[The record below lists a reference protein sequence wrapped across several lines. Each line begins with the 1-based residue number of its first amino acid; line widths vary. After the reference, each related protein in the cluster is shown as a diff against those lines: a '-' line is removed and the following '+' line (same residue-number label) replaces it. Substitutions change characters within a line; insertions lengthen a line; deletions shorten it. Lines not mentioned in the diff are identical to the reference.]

1 MMKPLRVADI
11 MAESVYCASP
21 DDSLREVRSTMHL
34 RRTRH
39 AVITHEGE
47 LVGVVSEA
55 DLNLGW
61 AHGPEVMVRQIM
73 QPRVRVVHP
82 DTPAIEAADLM
93 LRNQIG
99 SLPVVDDDGAVVGIL
114 TRNDFLQLV
123 RRALMIH
130 TAVADA
136 EAEA

>member
-1 MMKPLRVADI
+1 MDPLKVADI
-11 MAESVYCASP
+11 MGTSVYCANP
-21 DDSLREVRSTMHL
+21 DDSLRDVRSTMHL
-34 RRTRH
+34 RRVRH
-39 AVITHEGE
+39 AVVTEDGT

-61 AHGPEVMVRQIM
+61 AHGPDVMVRQVM
-73 QPRVRVVHP
+73 QPRVRMVHP

-99 SLPVVDDDGAVVGIL
+99 SLPVVDDEGAVVGIV
-114 TRNDFLQLV
+114 TRSDFLQLV
-123 RRALMIH
+123 RRALLIH
-130 TAVADA
+130 NAVSDG